1 VDVGEADDEVL
12 ETVELGSVALLE
24 ADDDDDDDDGTTLG
38 AVDDETMLEPRV
50 DDALLEAVDDI
61 DAGTEDAEEAAED
74 AVEEEA
80 DPLTTL
86 EETEEDE
93 DTEDEDTED
102 EATEDEATEDD
113 ATEDD
118 AKEDELE
125 EGAAVDDKDDD
136 DDETELTNEVSLY
149 TLNLLLPPHSSVKLP
164 PQRELQPVASG
175 VSPAWSTELSASTL
189 PQ

>member
-24 ADDDDDDDDGTTLG
+24 ADNDDDGTTLG

-93 DTEDEDTED
+93 DTEDE
-102 EATEDEATEDD
+102 

-149 TLNLLLPPHSSVKLP
+149 TLNFLLPPHSSVKLP